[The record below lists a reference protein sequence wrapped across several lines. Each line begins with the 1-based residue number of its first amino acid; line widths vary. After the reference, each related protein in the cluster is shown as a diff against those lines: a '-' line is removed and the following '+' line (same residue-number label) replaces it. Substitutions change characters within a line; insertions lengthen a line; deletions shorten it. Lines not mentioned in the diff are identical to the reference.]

1 MSMILVKTKRPY
13 KHAIKSELKKN
24 PTADDVLC
32 HLFGDGDGYIKSR
45 YTIREYESAK
55 SNAIQRINVL
65 WFIPIYAIFIAPIR
79 WIATGSTGLKTESK
93 AYKIARWLIG
103 DVR

>member
-1 MSMILVKTKRPY
+1 MSILLVKTKIPY
-13 KHAIKSELKKN
+13 KRVIKDELNKN

-32 HLFGDGDGYIKSR
+32 HLFGDGDGYINSR

-65 WFIPIYAIFIAPIR
+65 WFIPIYAVFIAPVR
-79 WIATGSTGLKTESK
+79 WIITGSTGLKTESK
-93 AYKIARWLIG
+93 SYKIAKWLIG
-103 DVR
+103 NI